1 MSHFSIWTGSG
12 NCQLNIYRVREMVLV
27 RGLPVKLNGHTWWWS
42 LSRIK
47 NINYIIKCKNSFFKT
62 MNSFIII
69 IDNNHRV
76 QCGCFMKNRL
86 IH

>member
-12 NCQLNIYRVREMVLV
+12 NCRLNIYSVREMVLV

-47 NINYIIKCKNSFFKT
+47 NINYTFVLVQSHLGLRSNLLFFLFNET
-62 MNSFIII
+62 YL
-69 IDNNHRV
+69 
-76 QCGCFMKNRL
+76 L
-86 IH
+86 IY